1 MALPPP
7 GLPPQLTAPGLAPQL
22 NLNGGQQGQGL
33 MLAADRGDERLWLG
47 QIPGAKPPVP
57 ERSPQRNTKVPGTG
71 NWRWPESNL
80 NALNQGFSVWWSR
93 MYHGKANPNTIHDR
107 LQTFQDGGRQAN
119 PEALKNMDAA
129 VAVFGPGKETLG
141 DKIIAPKEFL
151 DFLGVKEG
159 ARWTEDLLKKVLI
172 RTGSVE
178 TGFNPEQKKQQEGGP
193 GRSYW
198 QVEPKTALSLL
209 TSSKELFD
217 QNFENQFRDKVIS
230 TKEGTSTYGKQAIK
244 AGYTGKNAVRDW
256 LASFDRE
263 KMSEFLLE
271 DGDLAATLAMG
282 KWNAAL
288 QNLVKENAK
297 TRMAEA
303 QALEQGL
310 G

>member
-1 MALPPP
+1 MAFSSF
-7 GLPPQLTAPGLAPQL
+7 GLPAPGVAAPGLAPQL

-33 MLAADRGDERLWLG
+33 MLAGGGGGERLWLG
-47 QIPGAKPPVP
+47 QIPGAKPRPKS
-57 ERSPQRNTKVPGTG
+57 RLS
-71 NWRWPESNL
+71 
-80 NALNQGFSVWWSR
+80 ALNQGFSTWWSR
-93 MYHGKANPNTIHDR
+93 IYHGEAKPETIHDR

-178 TGFNPEQKKQQEGGP
+178 TGFNPEQKKQITEGGGIGR

-198 QVEPKTALSLL
+198 QVEPETALGLL
-209 TSSKELFD
+209 TRSKNLF
-217 QNFENQFRDKVIS
+217 QKKFEGRFSDKVIS
-230 TKEGTSTYGKQAIK
+230 NKKGSRYEGSTYGEQASE
-244 AGYTGKNAVRDW
+244 AGYKGKNAVRDW
-256 LASFDRE
+256 LASFDKE

-271 DGDLAATLAMG
+271 DGDLAATLAMA